1 MKHVKEGVVI
11 GTPRAELIDGLIT
24 CAEVYYDLGY
34 SMVITEIM
42 GGVHKKGSLHYEGLA
57 ADLRTSM
64 VPAERLPSLVAA
76 LRRKLPRYWDVVLEK
91 DHIHVEYDTRGKVP
105 TTA

>member
-1 MKHVKEGVVI
+1 MKHVKEGVVV
-11 GTPRAELIDGLIT
+11 GNPRLELIDGLIT

-34 SMVITEIM
+34 TLVITSM
-42 GGVHKKGSLHYEGLA
+42 YDGAHMPGSFHYEGLA

-64 VPAERLPSLVAA
+64 VPKERLPSLVAA

-105 TTA
+105 ATA

>member
-1 MKHVKEGVVI
+1 MKHIKEGVLVV
-11 GTPRAELIDGLIT
+11 TPKLELIDGLLT

-34 SMVITEIM
+34 TLVITEIA
-42 GGVHKKGSLHYEGLA
+42 GGVHMKGSLHYEGLA

-64 VPAERLPSLVAA
+64 VPRERLPSLVAA

-91 DHIHVEYDTRGKVP
+91 DHIHVEYDTRSQVS

>member
-1 MKHVKEGVVI
+1 MKHIKDGVSV

-34 SMVITEIM
+34 GLVITSM
-42 GGVHKKGSLHYEGLA
+42 YDGTHMKDSLHYEGLA
-57 ADLRTSM
+57 ADLRISM
-64 VPAERLPSLVAA
+64 VPRERLPSLVAA

-91 DHIHVEYDTRGKVP
+91 DHIHVEYDTRSQVSK
-105 TTA
+105 TA

>member
-1 MKHVKEGVVI
+1 MKHIKDGVSV

-34 SMVITEIM
+34 SLVVTSMYDGTHM
-42 GGVHKKGSLHYEGLA
+42 KGSLHYEGLA

-64 VPAERLPSLVAA
+64 VPRERLPSLVAA

-91 DHIHVEYDTRGKVP
+91 DHIHVEYHVKTMVP
-105 TTA
+105 A